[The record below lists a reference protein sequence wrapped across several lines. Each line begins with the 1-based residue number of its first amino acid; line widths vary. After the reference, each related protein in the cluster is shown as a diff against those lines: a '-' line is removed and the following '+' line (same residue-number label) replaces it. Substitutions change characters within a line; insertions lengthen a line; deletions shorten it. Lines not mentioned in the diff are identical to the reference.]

1 MDNALKRLK
10 DHYVPRIR
18 PDREGYEILDWED
31 RESQYSRFDVL
42 ISSVDLQGKSLL
54 DVGCGIG
61 DLCVYLNGKGL
72 EVDYRGVDILED
84 MIKEAMRRC
93 DKGDCFLAADLLE
106 EDPFGPGSFDVAFC
120 SGIFNLETGNNQEL
134 LDQFLPRLKGLT
146 REAVVIN
153 LLSVKSP
160 DITEGYHYF
169 DPLKVRE
176 QCLQMYSSVE
186 IKEGYLNND
195 FTLICRH

>member
-10 DHYVPRIR
+10 DHYIPRIR

-42 ISSVDLQGKSLL
+42 IESVDLQGKSLL

-61 DLCVYLNGKGL
+61 DLCVYLTGKDIK
-72 EVDYRGVDILED
+72 VDYCGVDILED
-84 MIKEAMRRC
+84 MIQEAMRRC
-93 DKGDCFLAADLLE
+93 GGDDCFLTADILE
-106 EDPFGPGSFDVAFC
+106 EEPFLPASFDVAFC

-134 LDQFLPRLKGLT
+134 LDRFLPKLHSLT
-146 REAVVIN
+146 RETVVIN

-160 DITEGYHYF
+160 DVTEGYHYF
-169 DPLKVRE
+169 DPAEVRE
-176 QCLQMYSSVE
+176 QSLQIYSAVE
-186 IKEGYLNND
+186 IKEDYLNND